1 MSWKK
6 ASDKSTCQLAR
17 KNPACLDVTFPF
29 RSFSLLHKEVNFS
42 NGDAGVLRCNSWICP
57 CKTGARVL
65 AWFLNN
71 QFWSPSGYLWI
82 RTASC
87 PVLRQEFRASSSWS
101 VGLDILDRGSPFK
114 QDPTKTREMIS
125 TSKVQT
131 SKNCGKKL
139 PTKSY
144 QGIGCFNQ

>member
-6 ASDKSTCQLAR
+6 ASDKLTCQLAR

-42 NGDAGVLRCNSWICP
+42 NGDAGVLRCNSWIVHAKLVHGCSP
-57 CKTGARVL
+57 DFSTINFDHLRAIFGSGQRHARFSGRNSGQARPGPLV
-65 AWFLNN
+65 WI
-71 QFWSPSGYLWI
+71 FWIEEILSNRI
-82 RTASC
+82 QQKH
-87 PVLRQEFRASSSWS
+87 VKWS
-101 VGLDILDRGSPFK
+101 RLQKFEPQKIV
-114 QDPTKTREMIS
+114 E
-125 TSKVQT
+125 
-131 SKNCGKKL
+131 KL